1 MGTEHYSNCIPL
13 EIDRGPHSVQWNDLA
28 FCSYLNCEVLSEM
41 NACLVRLAIIN
52 SLNWYLDINIHMA
65 DKYILPGSVLIRTT
79 VTQTLQVCGTLLKHI
94 PSFGVFDDD
103 GFRDCCLTCCSTI
116 SCSSSAGL
124 RSGLTNRTFI
134 FQNPVNQ
141 TRVNILECMCKRK
154 SHALQ
159 WFYPECTLLM

>member
-1 MGTEHYSNCIPL
+1 
-13 EIDRGPHSVQWNDLA
+13 
-28 FCSYLNCEVLSEM
+28 
-41 NACLVRLAIIN
+41 
-52 SLNWYLDINIHMA
+52 MA

-94 PSFGVFDDD
+94 PSFRVFDDD

-154 SHALQ
+154 FFWLSFHNFTSPKQFETVLPCLLCIAL
-159 WFYPECTLLM
+159 WDDSITLNKLQLVYGIKVRLGFIS